1 MEAAFE
7 KRLELI
13 GRVLG
18 HEMRSMSEGGVHV
31 VQMMASLMGMVQGFE
46 ANERT
51 SLLNAM
57 SAILTAG
64 LEADEE

>member
-1 MEAAFE
+1 
-7 KRLELI
+7 
-13 GRVLG
+13 
-18 HEMRSMSEGGVHV
+18 MSEGGVHV